1 MYVLLY
7 PSRNGIIRIQVDVAV
22 HCLGILGKNHQYS
35 ISAGFNEAGSWKS
48 FDLTN
53 DCTNRSLV
61 HGIYQGCNQI
71 TSILTG
77 LGDTS
82 SPPVVVFCW
91 DRISTVQSTTHTTS
105 GTKRGNKVVSDC
117 CTKRATTLISPK
129 MNPSPLRKGI
139 EASSSV
145 LRFSINLHACTCI
158 YDSMFI
164 QGHFF

>member
-1 MYVLLY
+1 MPVSSFYSFSILYVLLY
-7 PSRNGIIRIQVDVAV
+7 SSQNGTTRIKVDAAV
-22 HCLGILGKNHQYS
+22 HRFGILDRNHQHS
-35 ISAGFNEAGSWKS
+35 ISAGFNEVDSLRS
-48 FDLTN
+48 FDLIN
-53 DCTNRSLV
+53 DCTNQSQEL
-61 HGIYQGCNQI
+61 GIYLGCNQI

-117 CTKRATTLISPK
+117 CTKRATTLTSPK

-139 EASSSV
+139 EACSSV
-145 LRFSINLHACTCI
+145 SRFSIN
-158 YDSMFI
+158 
-164 QGHFF
+164 

>member
-1 MYVLLY
+1 MPVSSFNSFSILYVLLY
-7 PSRNGIIRIQVDVAV
+7 PSRNGIIRIHVDVAV

-35 ISAGFNEAGSWKS
+35 ISDEFNRVDSCKS

-53 DCTNRSLV
+53 DCTNQSQEL
-61 HGIYQGCNQI
+61 GIYLGCNQI

-105 GTKRGNKVVSDC
+105 GTRRRNKVVSDC

-129 MNPSPLRKGI
+129 MNPSPLRKEI
-139 EASSSV
+139 EAPSSV
-145 LRFSINLHACTCI
+145 LRFSIN
-158 YDSMFI
+158 
-164 QGHFF
+164 